1 METIGKYQVHKV
13 IGHGGMGTVYEALD
27 PVIQRKVALKTM
39 IPGLADAPEL
49 RLRFL
54 REAQAAGGL
63 RHRNIVTVYD
73 LGEDKGRPYIAMEY
87 IDGTDLEKII
97 QNKEPLSLE
106 WKLDV
111 LRQVCEGLGYAHRNG
126 IVHRDVKPANIRVTP
141 DGEVKIMD
149 FGIAHLQSSNLTK
162 SGLVLGTVHYMSPE
176 QIDGAKVDH
185 RADVFSVGAIAY
197 ELFAYK
203 RPFEAESITGVM
215 YQIMHDRPDAAVLP
229 TTQYSP
235 GLERIIL
242 KAMSR
247 RVEERYQSLEDMHND
262 LVALVRETV
271 SRLETRTP
279 VPQVDDQADT
289 LALQIGVEMEKR
301 RAMLKGLVH
310 EARQAVASGDLA
322 RAREQATRALELFPD
337 DADARG
343 LISEVDAEAL
353 KRRVDR
359 ELTEIRG
366 EIDDARSSGQ
376 LQRALS
382 LCKRVLEVNPD
393 DVGVA
398 RVAAE
403 IETAIHERQ
412 VEELA
417 DQARSYAA
425 SGDVELAQKIASRIQ
440 KLAPESPRYHELK
453 ERLDFQAG
461 RQRVMDLTRE
471 AQEHI
476 AQGSL
481 VEALAAAEGALA
493 IDGSYA
499 LAREIR
505 DRTAEILARQEA
517 AKAAPPPPTP
527 PPPKSGPEAARA
539 ASGPKPAAPAS
550 RPEAQARPQQPA
562 SRAQPPRPAPV
573 AEGAP
578 ARAAA
583 RPAPAAPKSSPEA
596 RPAAAPAAR
605 ASALATPPPAT
616 PSPHAPAPAAAPT
629 ASAPSR
635 AAPSPPVAASAA
647 TPTPEPAPAAKPPS
661 SAAPPTPSP
670 VAASP
675 APQEPVPL
683 TPLPE
688 GVPVDA
694 EAARLLETARRMLRD
709 RAPQKAL
716 PVLEQ
721 AFALEPTHA
730 GIERL
735 LTLTRVEARKSEAEA
750 LTSAALNHFLQNNY
764 KKARVAVEK
773 ALALEPGNKKA
784 RELINILGALG

>member
-13 IGHGGMGTVYEALD
+13 LGHGGMGTVYEALD

-111 LRQVCEGLGYAHRNG
+111 LRQVCEGLGYAHRHG
-126 IVHRDVKPANIRVTP
+126 IVHRDIKPANIRVTP

-215 YQIMHDRPDAAVLP
+215 YQIMHDRPDEKVLP

-242 KAMSR
+242 KAMAR
-247 RVEERYQSLEDMHND
+247 QVEERFQSLEEMHGD
-262 LVALVRETV
+262 LVSLVRDTV
-271 SRLETRTP
+271 GKLDTRTP
-279 VPQVDDQADT
+279 VPQVDDNADT
-289 LALQIGVEMEKR
+289 LALQIDVEMEKR
-301 RAMLKGLVH
+301 RASLKDLVQQ
-310 EARQAVASGDLA
+310 ARQAMGAGDLA

-337 DADARG
+337 DADAKG
-343 LISEVDAEAL
+343 VISEVDAEAL

-366 EIDDARSSGQ
+366 EIDAARDSGQ

-382 LCKRVLEVNPD
+382 LCKRVLEVNPE

-403 IETAIHERQ
+403 IEASIHERQ

-417 DQARSYAA
+417 EQARSYAA

-440 KLAPESPRYHELK
+440 KLAPQSPRYLELK
-453 ERLDFQAG
+453 ERLDFQSG
-461 RQRVMDLTRE
+461 RQRVMDLTRQ

-476 AQGSL
+476 AQGNL

-493 IDGSYA
+493 LDSAYA

-505 DRTAEILARQEA
+505 DRTAEILSRQGGGKPRSGPDASPPEPA
-517 AKAAPPPPTP
+517 PKAAAEPKAPP
-527 PPPKSGPEAARA
+527 AR
-539 ASGPKPAAPAS
+539 PAAPKS
-550 RPEAQARPQQPA
+550 
-562 SRAQPPRPAPV
+562 QPPRPAA

-578 ARAAA
+578 AR
-583 RPAPAAPKSSPEA
+583 PAPA
-596 RPAAAPAAR
+596 RPAAPPRSSPASSPETRPAVAPAAR
-605 ASALATPPPAT
+605 ASARATPPPAAP
-616 PSPHAPAPAAAPT
+616 PS

-635 AAPSPPVAASAA
+635 AAPPPPVAAAPA

-661 SAAPPTPSP
+661 SAAPPAPP
-670 VAASP
+670 PAKASP
-675 APQEPVPL
+675 APQEPLPL

-688 GVPVDA
+688 GTPADA
-694 EAARLLETARRMLRD
+694 EAARLLENARRLLRD

-716 PVLEQ
+716 PILEQ
-721 AFALEPTHA
+721 AAAIEPSHA

-735 LTLTRVEARKSEAEA
+735 LHLTRIEARKAEAEA

-764 KKARVAVEK
+764 KKARAAVEK

>member
-1 METIGKYQVHKV
+1 
-13 IGHGGMGTVYEALD
+13 MGTVYEALD

-111 LRQVCEGLGYAHRNG
+111 LRQVCEGLGYAHRHG
-126 IVHRDVKPANIRVTP
+126 IVHRDIKPANIRVTP

-229 TTQYSP
+229 STQYSP

-242 KAMSR
+242 KAMER
-247 RVEERYQSLEDMHND
+247 QVEERYQSLEEMHND
-262 LVALVRETV
+262 LVSLVRETV
-271 SRLETRTP
+271 GKLDTRTP
-279 VPQVDDQADT
+279 VPPVDDQSDT
-289 LALQIGVEMEKR
+289 LALQIDVEMEKR
-301 RAMLKGLVH
+301 RAALKGLVA
-310 EARQAVASGDLA
+310 EGRQALGTGDLP
-322 RAREQATRALELFPD
+322 RAREQATRALELFPE
-337 DADARG
+337 DADAKA

-353 KRRVDR
+353 RRRVDR

-366 EIDDARSSGQ
+366 EIDAARDSGQ

-393 DVGVA
+393 DVGVS
-398 RVAAE
+398 RVVGE
-403 IETAIHERQ
+403 IEASIHERQ

-417 DQARSYAA
+417 EQARSYAA

-440 KLAPESPRYHELK
+440 KLAPQSPRYLELK

-461 RQRVMDLTRE
+461 RQRVMDLTRQ

-493 IDGSYA
+493 LDGSYA

-505 DRTAEILARQEA
+505 DRTTEILARQGL
-517 AKAAPPPPTP
+517 
-527 PPPKSGPEAARA
+527 S
-539 ASGPKPAAPAS
+539 
-550 RPEAQARPQQPA
+550 
-562 SRAQPPRPAPV
+562 
-573 AEGAP
+573 
-578 ARAAA
+578 
-583 RPAPAAPKSSPEA
+583 
-596 RPAAAPAAR
+596 
-605 ASALATPPPAT
+605 
-616 PSPHAPAPAAAPT
+616 
-629 ASAPSR
+629 
-635 AAPSPPVAASAA
+635 
-647 TPTPEPAPAAKPPS
+647 
-661 SAAPPTPSP
+661 
-670 VAASP
+670 
-675 APQEPVPL
+675 
-683 TPLPE
+683 
-688 GVPVDA
+688 
-694 EAARLLETARRMLRD
+694 
-709 RAPQKAL
+709 
-716 PVLEQ
+716 
-721 AFALEPTHA
+721 
-730 GIERL
+730 
-735 LTLTRVEARKSEAEA
+735 
-750 LTSAALNHFLQNNY
+750 
-764 KKARVAVEK
+764 
-773 ALALEPGNKKA
+773 
-784 RELINILGALG
+784 LIHI

>member
-1 METIGKYQVHKV
+1 VETIGKYQVHKV
-13 IGHGGMGTVYEALD
+13 LGHGGMGTVYEALD

-111 LRQVCEGLGYAHRNG
+111 LRQVCEGLGYAHRHG
-126 IVHRDVKPANIRVTP
+126 IVHRDIKPANIRVTP

-215 YQIMHDRPDAAVLP
+215 YQIMHDRPDEKVLP

-242 KAMSR
+242 KAMAR
-247 RVEERYQSLEDMHND
+247 QVEERYQSLEEMHTD
-262 LVALVRETV
+262 LVSLVRDTV
-271 SRLETRTP
+271 GKLDTRTP
-279 VPQVDDQADT
+279 VPPVDDQADT
-289 LALQIGVEMEKR
+289 LALQIDVEMEKR
-301 RAMLKGLVH
+301 RATLKGLVGGG
-310 EARQAVASGDLA
+310 RQALTGGDLV
-322 RAREQATRALELFPD
+322 RAREQATRALELFP
-337 DADARG
+337 
-343 LISEVDAEAL
+343 EDAEAKAL
-353 KRRVDR
+353 MSEVEAEALRRRVDR

-366 EIDDARSSGQ
+366 EIEAARDSGQ

-398 RVAAE
+398 RVAGE
-403 IETAIHERQ
+403 IEASIHERQ
-412 VEELA
+412 VDELA
-417 DQARSYAA
+417 EQARSYAA

-440 KLAPESPRYHELK
+440 KLAPQSPRYLELQ

-461 RQRVMDLTRE
+461 RQRVMELTRL

-481 VEALAAAEGALA
+481 VEALASAEAALA
-493 IDGSYA
+493 LDGSYA

-505 DRTAEILARQEA
+505 DRTTEILARQGKAPSPPRSGPQEQA
-517 AKAAPPPPTP
+517 AAPAAASAPPP
-527 PPPKSGPEAARA
+527 AR
-539 ASGPKPAAPAS
+539 PAAPKS
-550 RPEAQARPQQPA
+550 
-562 SRAQPPRPAPV
+562 QPPAPKV
-573 AEGAP
+573 
-578 ARAAA
+578 AAA
-583 RPAPAAPKSSPEA
+583 RPAPAEGAAPRPA
-596 RPAAAPAAR
+596 RPAAAAPRSGPDNRPAVAPASR
-605 ASALATPPPAT
+605 ASALATPPPA
-616 PSPHAPAPAAAPT
+616 APT
-629 ASAPSR
+629 PTNAPSR
-635 AAPSPPVAASAA
+635 AAPPPPVAAAAA
-647 TPTPEPAPAAKPPS
+647 TPTPVPAPAAKPPS
-661 SAAPPTPSP
+661 SAAPPAPP
-670 VAASP
+670 PAASP
-675 APQEPVPL
+675 APQDPLPL

-688 GVPVDA
+688 GVPANA
-694 EAARLLETARRMLRD
+694 EAARLLETARRLLRD

-721 AFALEPTHA
+721 AAALEPAHA

-735 LTLTRVEARKSEAEA
+735 LHLTRVEARKAEAEA

>member
-13 IGHGGMGTVYEALD
+13 LGHGGMGTVYEALD

-87 IDGTDLEKII
+87 IDGTDLERII

-111 LRQVCEGLGYAHRNG
+111 LRQVCEGLGYAHRHG
-126 IVHRDVKPANIRVTP
+126 IVHRDIKPANIRVTP

-235 GLERIIL
+235 GLEHIIL

-247 RVEERYQSLEDMHND
+247 LVEDRYQSLEEMHND
-262 LVALVRETV
+262 LVALVRDTV
-271 SRLETRTP
+271 SRLDTRTP
-279 VPQVDDQADT
+279 VPSVDDNADT
-289 LALQIGVEMEKR
+289 LALQIDVEMEKR
-301 RAMLKGLVH
+301 RAKLKSLVQ
-310 EARQAVASGDLA
+310 EARQALLAGDLA
-322 RAREQATRALELFPD
+322 RSREQASGALALFPD
-337 DADARG
+337 DADARV
-343 LISEVDAEAL
+343 IITEIDAEAL
-353 KRRVDR
+353 RRRVDR

-366 EIDDARSSGQ
+366 EIDDARVSGQ

-403 IETAIHERQ
+403 IESAIHDRQ

-417 DQARSYAA
+417 EQARSYAA
-425 SGDVELAQKIASRIQ
+425 SGDVELAQKIAGRIQ
-440 KLAPESPRYHELK
+440 KLAPDSPRYRELK
-453 ERLDFQAG
+453 DLLDFQSG
-461 RQRVMDLTRE
+461 RQRVMDLTRQ

-493 IDGSYA
+493 LDGSYA

-505 DRTAEILARQEA
+505 DRTAEILARQGA
-517 AKAAPPPPTP
+517 AKAAPTPAPPPR
-527 PPPKSGPEAARA
+527 SGPEPAPA
-539 ASGPKPAAPAS
+539 ASAPPGPKSQPPSPRTQPPPAKSP
-550 RPEAQARPQQPA
+550 
-562 SRAQPPRPAPV
+562 PPRPSAA

-583 RPAPAAPKSSPEA
+583 RPAPA
-596 RPAAAPAAR
+596 R
-605 ASALATPPPAT
+605 ASATATPPPAT
-616 PSPHAPAPAAAPT
+616 PPPAAPPPAAPPAAPPS

-635 AAPSPPVAASAA
+635 AAPPAPVAAAAA
-647 TPTPEPAPAAKPPS
+647 TPAPDPAPAARPPS
-661 SAAPPTPSP
+661 SAAPSAPPP
-670 VAASP
+670 AAASP
-675 APQEPVPL
+675 ASPEPMPL

-716 PVLEQ
+716 PILEQ

-735 LTLTRVEARKSEAEA
+735 LNLTRVEARKSEAEA

-784 RELINILGALG
+784 RELMNILGALG

>member
-13 IGHGGMGTVYEALD
+13 LGHGGMGTVYEALD

-73 LGEDKGRPYIAMEY
+73 LGEDKGRPYIAMEF
-87 IDGTDLEKII
+87 IDGTDLERII
-97 QNKEPLSLE
+97 QNREPLSLE

-111 LRQVCEGLGYAHRNG
+111 LRQVCEGLQYAHRHG
-126 IVHRDVKPANIRVTP
+126 IVHRDIKPANIRVTP

-176 QIDGAKVDH
+176 QIDGHKVDH

-215 YQIMHDRPDAAVLP
+215 YQIMHDRPDAKVLP
-229 TTQYSP
+229 STPYSP
-235 GLERIIL
+235 GLERIIM
-242 KAMSR
+242 KAMAR
-247 RVEERYQSLEDMHND
+247 QVEDRYQSLEEMHND
-262 LVALVRETV
+262 LVALVRETAA
-271 SRLETRTP
+271 RLDPRAP
-279 VPQVDDQADT
+279 AAAVDDQADT
-289 LALQIGVEMEKR
+289 LALQIDVEMEKR
-301 RAMLKGLVH
+301 RAILKSLVH
-310 EARQAVASGDLA
+310 EARQALAAGDLPK
-322 RAREQATRALELFPD
+322 AREQATRGLELFPD
-337 DADARG
+337 DAEAKD

-359 ELTEIRG
+359 ELADIRS
-366 EIDDARSSGQ
+366 EVDEARNSGQ

-382 LCKRVLEVNPD
+382 LCRRVLELNPE

-403 IETAIHERQ
+403 IESAIHDRQ
-412 VEELA
+412 VDELA
-417 DQARSYAA
+417 EQARSYAA
-425 SGDVELAQKIASRIQ
+425 SGDVELAQKIAGRIG
-440 KLAPESPRYHELK
+440 KLAPDSPRYRELK
-453 ERLDFQAG
+453 ELLDFQSG
-461 RQRVMDLTRE
+461 RQRVMELTKQ

-481 VEALAAAEGALA
+481 VEALASAEAALA
-493 IDGSYA
+493 LDGTYA

-505 DRTAEILARQEA
+505 ERTAEILARQEA
-517 AKAAPPPPTP
+517 AKHPPPAPRSHPPAPKPHPPAARPASAAP
-527 PPPKSGPEAARA
+527 KSE
-539 ASGPKPAAPAS
+539 
-550 RPEAQARPQQPA
+550 
-562 SRAQPPRPAPV
+562 PPRPAP
-573 AEGAP
+573 AAGEPARP
-578 ARAAA
+578 AARAARPPSSPDP
-583 RPAPAAPKSSPEA
+583 RPAPAAT
-596 RPAAAPAAR
+596 
-605 ASALATPPPAT
+605 ASGAALATPPPL
-616 PSPHAPAPAAAPT
+616 SPG
-629 ASAPSR
+629 APSR
-635 AAPSPPVAASAA
+635 AAPPAPLAAEAA
-647 TPTPEPAPAAKPPS
+647 VPTPEPAPAAKPPS
-661 SAAPPTPSP
+661 SAAPPAPSP
-670 VAASP
+670 AVASTKA
-675 APQEPVPL
+675 QEPQPL

-694 EAARLLETARRMLRD
+694 EAARLLDAARRMLRD

-716 PVLEQ
+716 PLLEQ
-721 AFALEPTHA
+721 AGALEPTHE
-730 GIERL
+730 GIARL
-735 LTLTRVEARKSEAEA
+735 LNLTRVESRKAEAEA

-764 KKARVAVEK
+764 KKAKVAVEK
-773 ALALEPGNKKA
+773 ALALEPENKKA

>member
-13 IGHGGMGTVYEALD
+13 LGHGGMGTVYEALD

-73 LGEDKGRPYIAMEY
+73 LGEDKGRPYIAMEF
-87 IDGTDLEKII
+87 IDGTDLERII
-97 QNKEPLSLE
+97 QNREPLSLE

-111 LRQVCEGLGYAHRNG
+111 LRQVCEGLQYAHRHG
-126 IVHRDVKPANIRVTP
+126 IVHRDIKPANIRVTP

-176 QIDGAKVDH
+176 QIDGHKVDH

-215 YQIMHDRPDAAVLP
+215 YQIMHDRPDAKVLP
-229 TTQYSP
+229 STPYSP
-235 GLERIIL
+235 GLERIIM
-242 KAMSR
+242 KAMAR
-247 RVEERYQSLEDMHND
+247 QVEDRYQSLEEMHND
-262 LVALVRETV
+262 LVALVRETAA
-271 SRLETRTP
+271 RLDPRAP
-279 VPQVDDQADT
+279 SAAVDDQADT
-289 LALQIGVEMEKR
+289 LALQIDVEMEKR
-301 RAMLKGLVH
+301 RAILKSLVH
-310 EARQAVASGDLA
+310 EARQALAAGDLPK
-322 RAREQATRALELFPD
+322 AREQATRGLELFPD
-337 DADARG
+337 DAEAKD

-359 ELTEIRG
+359 ELADIRS
-366 EIDDARSSGQ
+366 EVDEARNSGQ

-382 LCKRVLEVNPD
+382 LCRRVLELNPE

-403 IETAIHERQ
+403 IESAIHDRQ
-412 VEELA
+412 VDELA
-417 DQARSYAA
+417 EQARSYAA
-425 SGDVELAQKIASRIQ
+425 SGDVELAQKIAGRIG
-440 KLAPESPRYHELK
+440 KLAPDSPRYRELK
-453 ERLDFQAG
+453 ELLDFQSG
-461 RQRVMDLTRE
+461 RQRVMELTKQ

-476 AQGSL
+476 AQGNL
-481 VEALAAAEGALA
+481 VEALASAEGALA
-493 IDGSYA
+493 LDGTYA

-505 DRTAEILARQEA
+505 ERTAEILARQEA
-517 AKAAPPPPTP
+517 AKNPPPAPKSQPPAPKSQPPAARPASAGPKSEPGTAEAARVP
-527 PPPKSGPEAARA
+527 PPPKSQPPAARP
-539 ASGPKPAAPAS
+539 ASAAPKS
-550 RPEAQARPQQPA
+550 E
-562 SRAQPPRPAPV
+562 PPRPAP
-573 AEGAP
+573 AAGEPARP
-578 ARAAA
+578 AARAARPPSSPDP
-583 RPAPAAPKSSPEA
+583 RPAPAAT
-596 RPAAAPAAR
+596 
-605 ASALATPPPAT
+605 ASGAALATPPPL
-616 PSPHAPAPAAAPT
+616 SPG
-629 ASAPSR
+629 APSR
-635 AAPSPPVAASAA
+635 AAPPAPLAAEAA
-647 TPTPEPAPAAKPPS
+647 VPTPEPAPAAKPPS
-661 SAAPPTPSP
+661 SAAPPAPSP
-670 VAASP
+670 GVASTKA
-675 APQEPVPL
+675 QEPQPL

-694 EAARLLETARRMLRD
+694 EAARLLDAARRMLRD

-716 PVLEQ
+716 PLLEQ
-721 AFALEPTHA
+721 AGALEPTHE
-730 GIERL
+730 GIARL
-735 LTLTRVEARKSEAEA
+735 LNLTRVESRKAEAEA

-764 KKARVAVEK
+764 KKAKVAVEK
-773 ALALEPGNKKA
+773 ALALEPENKKA